1 MQLILRSLLLLVVA
15 TLAWLSVWLLM
26 PPSPEPATAPATEFS
41 AERAMAHVHQIARE
55 PHAMGTAAHAEV
67 RRYLLGQMGQLGLQP
82 QVQETTVAWQ
92 QGPFSTAGYVYN
104 LLGRIKGS
112 ASTGKAILLMA
123 HYDSQP
129 NTRGAA
135 DDAAG
140 VAAMLETVRALK
152 TEKALEHDVIVLLT
166 DGEEYGLFGAR
177 GFLEHP
183 WAKDVALV
191 LNVEARGNQGPSMT
205 FELSPENGWLAKQ
218 YGQVAPYPFISSVAY
233 EVYRRMPN
241 DTDFTVFRNAG
252 YSGLNS
258 AFIDGFVHYHK
269 LSDSPENLS
278 QGSLQ
283 QHGEN
288 MLALVR
294 HFGTADLS
302 SVKAPD
308 AVFFNFIGKW
318 VIHYP
323 VWLNLVWVLL
333 TLVLV
338 VVLLRMVV
346 RKKLATGKQLMA
358 GSGIPLLWL
367 VLIGGG
373 VYLLN
378 LLVLRLL
385 PYAHTG
391 NGVYHT
397 HFFLVGYLLVALG
410 LFLWLA
416 YRAVRRRPVFGL
428 VAGSLA
434 GQVPPML
441 VLYLLVPSAAY
452 LAVFPLLFAVLGY
465 IVVLHFELYRPG
477 RALACAL
484 VVVLAAVPAIFLL
497 MPIVQVLF
505 VVFSLGLPVAAIILF
520 LLLLNLLLPVLV
532 AGESGRATW
541 AIPALSLLAGI
552 AVLGIAI
559 SKEQPSPD
567 TPLHSHTAYYL
578 DADNQ
583 TATWATSHEQLNEWN
598 RQFFPKPEKGTLAA
612 MYPQAQRPYLLDTAP
627 AIPVAAP
634 VATVLSDSTAAETR
648 VLRLHLTSQRQAS
661 HLEVVLQPEDPAI
674 PLQATLNGKSAPL
687 QTIEAPNGQV
697 YHLRFYGLPLSKQV
711 ELELTLPAGAKLNLL
726 LFDHS
731 IGLPTQLVRK
741 PMPAHILPEQGRDSN
756 LTVVRKAYQF

>member
-1 MQLILRSLLLLVVA
+1 MQLIHRFLLLLVVVV
-15 TLAWLSVWLLM
+15 LAWLSVWLLM
-26 PPSPEPATAPATEFS
+26 PPAPEPASSPAAVFS
-41 AERAMAHVHQIARE
+41 AERAMGHVHKIARE

-67 RRYLLGQMGQLGLQP
+67 RRYLLGQMEELGLQP

-92 QGPFSTAGYVYN
+92 QGPFTTAGHVYN

-112 ASTGKAILLMA
+112 ASTGKALLLMA

-140 VAAMLETVRALK
+140 VAAILETVRALQVAP
-152 TEKALEHDVIVLLT
+152 ALEHDVIVLLT

-218 YGQVAPYPFISSVAY
+218 YSQVAPYPFISSVAY

-283 QHGEN
+283 QHGDN
-288 MLALVR
+288 MLALAR

-302 SVKAPD
+302 AVKAPD

-338 VVLLRMVV
+338 VVLLRMVL
-346 RKKLATGKQLMA
+346 RKGLATGKQLMA
-358 GSGIPLLWL
+358 GSGLPLLWL
-367 VLIGGG
+367 VFIGGG
-373 VYLLN
+373 IYLLN

-397 HFFLVGYLLVALG
+397 HYFLLGYLLVALG
-410 LFLWLA
+410 LFLWLT
-416 YRAVRRRPVFGL
+416 YRSVRRRPVFGL

-441 VLYLLVPSAAY
+441 VLYLLVPAAAY
-452 LAVFPLLFAVLGY
+452 LAVFPLLFAVLGCL
-465 IVVLHFELYRPG
+465 VVLHFELYRPG
-477 RALACAL
+477 RALAYGL
-484 VVVLAAVPAIFLL
+484 VVVLAAVPALFLL

-505 VVFSLGLPVAAIILF
+505 VVFSLALPVAAVILF

-532 AGESGRATW
+532 AVDVVRYTW
-541 AIPALSLLAGI
+541 AIPAISLLAGI
-552 AVLGIAI
+552 AVLGIAV
-559 SKEQPSPD
+559 SKEQPSPT

-578 DADNQ
+578 DADQN
-583 TATWATSHEQLNEWN
+583 TAFWATAHEQLNDWN
-598 RQFFPKPEKGTLAA
+598 KQFFPDTDKGTLAA
-612 MYPQAQRPYLLDTAP
+612 MYPQAQRPYLLNTAP

-634 VATVLSDSTAAETR
+634 VATVLSDSVVADTR
-648 VLRLHLTSQRQAS
+648 VLRLQLASQRQAA
-661 HLEVVLQPEDPAI
+661 HLEAVLQPENPAAAI
-674 PLQATLNGKSAPL
+674 QATINGKIVPLQAIDTA
-687 QTIEAPNGQV
+687 NGQV
-697 YHLRFYGLPLSKQV
+697 YHLRFYGLPLTKQV
-711 ELELTLPAGAKLNLL
+711 EFELKIPVGSKLNLL
-726 LFDHS
+726 LFDHT
-731 IGLPTQLVRK
+731 IGLPAQLVRT